1 MICKLTTY
9 AFLCEK
15 LSSIEFY
22 DFEYS
27 NLNYRLITSFDEP
40 SRRRSPTDQSNHSI
54 IMSQFLQLQSNTFLR
69 AFFNLNRY
77 IS

>member
-54 IMSQFLQLQSNTFLR
+54 IMSQFLQ
-69 AFFNLNRY
+69 FNPTHFY
-77 IS
+77 EHSPI